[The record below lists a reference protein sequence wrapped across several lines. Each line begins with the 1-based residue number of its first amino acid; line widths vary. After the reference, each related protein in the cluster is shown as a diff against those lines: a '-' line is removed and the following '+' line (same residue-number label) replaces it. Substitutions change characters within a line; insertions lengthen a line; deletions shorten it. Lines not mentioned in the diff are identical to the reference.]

1 MPENTIGQRV
11 KKQRIKKGL
20 TVKEISSLIS
30 ISSSSIIN
38 IEKGRVLN
46 PTIKVVRNLSK
57 ALDVTISY
65 LLDANNI
72 PENTTGEIIK
82 KYRLLS
88 GLTQKELA
96 LKCDLKSASISDY
109 ENGRCNGTHAKETL
123 SRIYREI
130 GYKN

>member
-20 TVKEISSLIS
+20 TIKEVSKLIS
-30 ISSSSIIN
+30 TSSNAILN
-38 IEKGRVLN
+38 IEKERVLN

-57 ALDVTISY
+57 ALDVSISY
-65 LLDANNI
+65 LLDADNI
-72 PENTTGEIIK
+72 PENTTAEIIK

-109 ENGRCNGTHAKETL
+109 ENGRCNGTHAKKTL
-123 SRIYREI
+123 SRIYHEI
-130 GYKN
+130 GCKN